1 MMGRSFN
8 FYSATQIFEK
18 LIFKEFWRKKIRQ
31 KPENQLVATRT
42 IDGWKGG
49 QASHTDG
56 VWTACLVGMARFDIY
71 DHETDNSDIVG
82 MVQYDVHINTKS
94 INFA

>member
-8 FYSATQIFEK
+8 FYSAMQIFEK

-31 KPENQLVATRT
+31 KPEYQLVATRT

-56 VWTACLVGMARFDIY
+56 VWTACLVGMARFNIY
-71 DHETDNSDIVG
+71 EHEPDNLTLVG
-82 MVQYDVHINTKS
+82 MVRYSIHIWTRNW
-94 INFA
+94 